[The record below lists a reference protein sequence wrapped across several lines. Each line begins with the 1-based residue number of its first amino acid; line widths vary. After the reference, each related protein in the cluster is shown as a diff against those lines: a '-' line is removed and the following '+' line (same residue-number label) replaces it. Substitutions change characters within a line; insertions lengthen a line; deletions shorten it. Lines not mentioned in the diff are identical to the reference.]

1 MNGDN
6 QHLTGGR
13 ELNYLTQKDNYLGS
27 FLSRVVEAV
36 NTLATNAGVTAVGKT
51 SPPPKID
58 SITVQGVQNGNV
70 VVAPSEILHHVIVH
84 NQTVGKGIRYFS
96 EIDTDPSFPNPHVI
110 DHGTSRSS
118 FIPLPTYATPTAQ
131 ANLQPTNYYL
141 RSYAQ
146 MPGSDP
152 CEPTVL
158 GNIGGETAINMTP
171 LAGTTGSV
179 TQLLPSTGSGT
190 ASQTGQQG
198 GKGLGTV
205 LTRPQPQSKRALKR
219 L

>member
-36 NTLATNAGVTAVGKT
+36 NTLATNAGVAAVGKT

-70 VVAPSEILHHVIVH
+70 IVCPSEILHHVLVH
-84 NQTVGKGIRYFS
+84 NQSVNKGINYFS
-96 EIDTDPSFPNPHVI
+96 EVDTSPSFPNPHVI
-110 DHGTSRSS
+110 PHGPSRSS
-118 FIPLPTYATPTAQ
+118 FITLPTFATPTAA
-131 ANLQPTNYYL
+131 ANAQPTNYYL

-146 MPGSDP
+146 NPGSDP
-152 CEPTVL
+152 SEPTVL
-158 GNIGGETAINMTP
+158 GNIGGEIAIQMT
-171 LAGTTGSV
+171 GMSV

-190 ASQTGQQG
+190 ASPQG
-198 GKGLGTV
+198 GQGGAGLGKV
-205 LTRPQPQSKRALKR
+205 LTRPAPQSKRQLVR
-219 L
+219 R